1 MDTVQVSYGTYVF
14 SPNPG
19 AVTVQNRRTV
29 VTEPLPGG
37 GEWLTVTGQRTPKRA
52 AAGTALGRRCR
63 GRPAPV

>member
-29 VTEPLPGG
+29 VT
-37 GEWLTVTGQRTPKRA
+37 
-52 AAGTALGRRCR
+52 
-63 GRPAPV
+63 